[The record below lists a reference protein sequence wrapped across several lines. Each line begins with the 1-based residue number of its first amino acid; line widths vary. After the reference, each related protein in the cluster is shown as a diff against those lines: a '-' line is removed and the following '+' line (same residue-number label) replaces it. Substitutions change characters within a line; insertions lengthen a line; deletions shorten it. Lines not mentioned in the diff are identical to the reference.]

1 MKFPLV
7 TRRKYDA
14 LWRFAKTLSER
25 VIQLETENR
34 NIVNNAVTEKHR
46 FEDWKTVERGGFET
60 IYNNLRSELER
71 LEKVA

>member
-7 TRRKYDA
+7 TRRKYEA
-14 LWRFAKTLSER
+14 LWRFAKTLSEQ
-25 VIQLETENR
+25 VSQLEAEKQNV
-34 NIVNNAVTEKHR
+34 VNHVIEEKHR
-46 FEDWKTVERGGFET
+46 FEDWKTIERSGFET